1 VDVEHILIAKKIDE
15 KINSPVRRRL
25 EKQPAKKR
33 PNEFVNEIFE
43 IFFTKDPFKKGNVQ
57 QK

>member
-15 KINSPVRRRL
+15 KVNSPMRRRL
-25 EKQPAKKR
+25 EKQQSKKR

-43 IFFTKDPFKKGNVQ
+43 IFFTKNPFKKGNVQ